1 MVQII
6 EENKKPTFSR
16 MFGQA
21 FANLG
26 QTVGKGA
33 SQYLQGKQAQQEQKK
48 REAQLTQLTGMD
60 APPEFQEAIFKNML
74 QQKLQEQ
81 KYGFES
87 KLADEAGQRKLKESA
102 DKLRGEEEPLRGALD
117 VVDRMRAI
125 RKKGNLG
132 VGTSFSPFPETRQQ
146 AGEYEQLGKSLIQY
160 ASNIPIRNQIEF
172 QTLAEELYDP
182 SITDARAEGV
192 LNAMERIINNSL
204 QKFERQEGSSEK
216 PSDKKNR
223 PPLSSFQR

>member
-1 MVQII
+1 MVQVLPSL
-6 EENKKPTFSR
+6 KGPSRGQRFSDVI
-16 MFGQA
+16 GQ
-21 FANLG
+21 G
-26 QTVGKGA
+26 
-33 SQYLQGKQAQQEQKK
+33 LQNFAQQEQQQKK
-48 REAQLTQLTGMD
+48 AAQLKQLTGMD
-60 APPEFQEAIFKNML
+60 LPPEFQEAIFKNML
-74 QQKLQEQ
+74 QQQLQEQ

-87 KLADEAGQRKLKESA
+87 KLAEEAGQRKLKESA
-102 DKLRGEEEPLRGALD
+102 DKLRGEKEPLQGALE
-117 VVDRMRAI
+117 VVNRMRDI

-132 VGTSFSPFPETRQQ
+132 IGTSYSPFPETRRQ

-160 ASNIPIRNQIEF
+160 ASNIPIRNQMEF

-182 SITDARAEGV
+182 NITDARAEGV

-204 QKFERQEGSSEK
+204 QKFEGEEGGQGK

>member
-1 MVQII
+1 MVQVLPSL
-6 EENKKPTFSR
+6 KGPSRGQRFSDVI
-16 MFGQA
+16 GQ
-21 FANLG
+21 G
-26 QTVGKGA
+26 
-33 SQYLQGKQAQQEQKK
+33 LQNFAQQEQQQKK
-48 REAQLTQLTGMD
+48 ASQLQKLTGMD

-74 QQKLQEQ
+74 QQQLQEQ

-87 KLADEAGQRKLKESA
+87 KLADEAGQRKLKEA
-102 DKLRGEEEPLRGALD
+102 GEKLRGEEEPLRGALD
-117 VVDRMRAI
+117 VVGRMRAI

-132 VGTSFSPFPETRQQ
+132 IGTNYSPFPETRQQ

-160 ASNIPIRNQIEF
+160 ASNIPIRNQKEF
-172 QTLAEELYDP
+172 ETLAAELYDP

-192 LNAMERIINNSL
+192 LDAMERIINNSL
-204 QKFERQEGSSEK
+204 QKFEGQEGGSAK